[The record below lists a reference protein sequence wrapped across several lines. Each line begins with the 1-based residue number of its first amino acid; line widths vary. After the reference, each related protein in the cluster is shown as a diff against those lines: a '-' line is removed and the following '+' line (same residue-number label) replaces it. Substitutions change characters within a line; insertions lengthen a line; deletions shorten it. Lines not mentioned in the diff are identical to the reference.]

1 MPDLSRT
8 PPADFESLKREI
20 LEREGELPSRLR
32 QVAVYAL
39 DHPGE
44 IAFGTVASIAASAQV
59 QPSALVRFAQ
69 HLGFEGFSSLQVL
82 FRDRLRDRAP
92 GYEERLSALRGE
104 SREDQGGESIL
115 QGFVGA
121 AHRSLDALS
130 AVNPAV
136 FNEAVG
142 ILAQAETIYLL
153 SKRRSYP
160 IGSYMAYAFG
170 KLKIRCQTVG
180 TAAGTDDDLLS
191 FAGPRDAAFAVSFS
205 PYASE
210 TVGQAL
216 SLSQRGVPVVSLTD
230 SLFSPLVGSSK
241 VWFELAEADHGGFRL
256 LSASMA
262 FVMALTVAVAEQRQA
277 KG

>member
-1 MPDLSRT
+1 MSEPNRI
-8 PPADFESLKREI
+8 PPANFESLKKEI
-20 LEREGELPSRLR
+20 LERQDELPGRLR

-59 QPSALVRFAQ
+59 QPSALVRFSQ
-69 HLGFEGFSSLQVL
+69 QLGFEGFSSLQVL

-92 GYEERLSALRGE
+92 GYEERLSALRGKSE
-104 SREDQGGESIL
+104 QAQGGESIL
-115 QGFVGA
+115 QGFVSA
-121 AHRSLDALS
+121 AHRSLDTLS
-130 AVNPAV
+130 TIDPAA
-136 FNEAVG
+136 FDEAVA
-142 ILAQAETIYLL
+142 ILAESETIYLL

-180 TAAGTDDDLLS
+180 TAAGTDEDLLS
-191 FAGPRDAAFAVSFS
+191 FAGPRDAAFAASFS

-216 SLSQRGVPVVSLTD
+216 SLSRRGVPVVSLTD
-230 SLFSPLVGSSK
+230 SVFSPLVGSSK
-241 VWFELAEADHGGFRL
+241 VWFELAEADHAGFRL

-262 FVMALTVAVAEQRQA
+262 FAMALTVAVAEKRQS
-277 KG
+277 